1 MANYTITHPAH
12 TATLERPDHHGVLT
26 AGCRHHNRLGSR
38 SGSETSGIARDVR
51 CCHKL
56 AQTEPTRPPHAS
68 EVAAGRREPAAHPL
82 EWAGARNPPT
92 CPEAGYCDPTHPPTA
107 AFSLS
112 PDCSDSISLKPST
125 DASLVT
131 YR

>member
-26 AGCRHHNRLGSR
+26 AGCRHHNRLGLR

-56 AQTEPTRPPHAS
+56 CHRRSLPVLLMRARSQQGGENLLLIPWS
-68 EVAAGRREPAAHPL
+68 GRGR
-82 EWAGARNPPT
+82 G
-92 CPEAGYCDPTHPPTA
+92 
-107 AFSLS
+107 
-112 PDCSDSISLKPST
+112 
-125 DASLVT
+125 
-131 YR
+131 